1 MVHDG
6 RLVAGPG
13 KFKFKCNLFKA
24 VIHEALQ
31 NGLTGFCGS
40 GGQLLGCRSESVGNV
55 PEPTGQAASC
65 RKPQDLDNTPR
76 GRSISTK
83 EVNRKLGIAPIA
95 MELGQRRLGWATKI
109 PARFTLCTA
118 RARPDGERER
128 SGRQGRWYVR
138 RWAKSPMPS
147 ESASLFSQ

>member
-40 GGQLLGCRSESVGNV
+40 GGQLLGCRTESVGNV
-55 PEPTGQAASC
+55 PQPTGQAASC
-65 RKPQDLDNTPR
+65 RKPQDLDNTLR
-76 GRSISTK
+76 GKKHLDQRGEQKTWDCANSDGAGTA
-83 EVNRKLGIAPIA
+83 APWV
-95 MELGQRRLGWATKI
+95 GDKD
-109 PARFTLCTA
+109 P
-118 RARPDGERER
+118 
-128 SGRQGRWYVR
+128 
-138 RWAKSPMPS
+138 SPVYIVHC
-147 ESASLFSQ
+147 ESSS

>member
-1 MVHDG
+1 MHGG
-6 RLVAGPG
+6 RLVMGPG

-24 VIHEALQ
+24 FIHEALH

-40 GGQLLGCRSESVGNV
+40 GGQLLGCRTESVGNV

-83 EVNRKLGIAPIA
+83 EVNRKLGIAPKA

-118 RARPDGERER
+118 RARPDGERAFW
-128 SGRQGRWYVR
+128 STGTLVC
-138 RWAKSPMPS
+138 A
-147 ESASLFSQ
+147 